1 MDSVLTRLERRLGRF
16 AIPNLMSYVVG
27 GMAIA
32 FVLGIVRPE
41 IVDVMALD
49 FAAIRKGQVWRLV
62 SYIFLPG
69 TTSPIFLLFQLG
81 FTWFIGRSLEGEWG
95 AFKLNAYYLL
105 GMLGTTVAAWL
116 AGGSPGNIYLNTS
129 LFLAFATLFP
139 NQQVTLYLLI
149 PVRVKWLAL
158 LSVGMLGFAF
168 FTGSWGTRAGIAAA
182 LANYLLFFAP
192 TLVGFARAR
201 AGQAKQGAASGGRR
215 ASLRPEA
222 TPAVAP
228 RACGTCGAT
237 EADGA
242 DIRVCSC
249 AKCGVPTTFCLEHAR
264 NH

>member
-32 FVLGIVRPE
+32 FVLGVVRPE
-41 IVDVMALD
+41 IADAMALD
-49 FAAIRKGQVWRLV
+49 FAAIRAGQVWRLV

-105 GMLGTTVAAWL
+105 GMLGTTAAAWL
-116 AGGSPGNIYLNTS
+116 TGGSPGNIYLNTS
-129 LFLAFATLFP
+129 LFFAFATLFP

-158 LSVGMLGFAF
+158 LSLGLLGFAF
-168 FTGSWGTRAGIAAA
+168 VTGSWGTRAGILAA
-182 LANYLLFFAP
+182 LANYLFFFAP

-201 AGQAKQGAASGGRR
+201 QTAAVGERRR
-215 ASLRPEA
+215 ASMRPEA
-222 TPAVAP
+222 QPVAAP

>member
-1 MDSVLTRLERRLGRF
+1 MDSVLTRLERRFGRF
-16 AIPNLMSYVVG
+16 AIPSLMTYVVG

-32 FVLGIVRPE
+32 FVLGLLRPE
-41 IVDVMALD
+41 VADAMTLD
-49 FAAIRKGQVWRLV
+49 FRAIRAGQVWRLV

-81 FTWFIGRSLEGEWG
+81 FTWFIGRSLEAEWG

-105 GMLGTTVAAWL
+105 GMLGTTLAAWL
-116 AGGSPGNIYLNTS
+116 VGGSPGNLYLNTS

-158 LSVGMLGFAF
+158 LSLGLLGFSF
-168 FTGSWGTRAGIAAA
+168 VTGSWGTRAGILAA
-182 LANYLLFFAP
+182 LANYLLFFGP
-192 TLVGFARAR
+192 TLVALARAR
-201 AGQAKQGAASGGRR
+201 KTVTASEGRR
-215 ASLRPEA
+215 VSMRPAPEPVA
-222 TPAVAP
+222 AP
-228 RACGTCGAT
+228 RACGTCGVTA
-237 EADGA
+237 ADGA

>member
-1 MDSVLTRLERRLGRF
+1 MESVLTRLERRLGRF

-32 FVLGIVRPE
+32 FALGLVRPK
-41 IVDVMALD
+41 IVEAMALD
-49 FAAIRKGQVWRLV
+49 FAAIRAGQVWRLV
-62 SYIFLPG
+62 SYIFVPG

-105 GMLGTTVAAWL
+105 GMLGTTAAAWL
-116 AGGSPGNIYLNTS
+116 TGGSPGNLYLNTS
-129 LFLAFATLFP
+129 LFFAFATLFP

-158 LSVGMLGFAF
+158 LSLGLLGFAF
-168 FTGSWGTRAGIAAA
+168 MTGSWGTRAGIVAA

-192 TLVGFARAR
+192 ALVGCARAR
-201 AGQAKQGAASGGRR
+201 AGHGAAAVGERRR
-215 ASLRPEA
+215 ASLRPEPK
-222 TPAVAP
+222 PAASA

>member
-16 AIPNLMSYVVG
+16 AIPNLTAYVVG

-41 IVDVMALD
+41 IVDAMALD
-49 FAAIRKGQVWRLV
+49 FAAIRAGQVWRLV

-69 TTSPIFLLFQLG
+69 TTTSPIFLLFQLG
-81 FTWFIGRSLEGEWG
+81 FTWFVGRTLESEWG
-95 AFKLNAYYLL
+95 PFKLNAYYLL
-105 GMLGTTVAAWL
+105 GMFGTTVAAWL
-116 AGGSPGNIYLNTS
+116 TGGSPGNLYLNTS
-129 LFLAFATLFP
+129 LFFAFATLFP

-158 LSVGMLGFAF
+158 LSLGLLGFSFA
-168 FTGSWGTRAGIAAA
+168 TGSWATRAGILAA

-192 TLVGFARAR
+192 TLIGFVRAR
-201 AGQAKQGAASGGRR
+201 QGAAAGERRR
-215 ASLRPEA
+215 ASMRPAEA
-222 TPAVAP
+222 PAAA
-228 RACGTCGAT
+228 RACAECGAT
-237 EADGA
+237 EGDGA